1 MIGPHSR
8 SGDGSK
14 RLRKASERLG
24 RPCPILPHS
33 PVPQQNVGG
42 HDQFMT
48 PARATLRCPPL
59 SRSLPQSAFI
69 SPLRTVADNA
79 AMWSTSPGL
88 RRPPGILA
96 STRSVFAS
104 APPASR
110 PSPQSRGTAGGRRR
124 GRRSPCHGETGRRRD
139 ASGPATR
146 PASMTT
152 RLAPP
157 SRGMPAILPKPSVL
171 LVAVK
176 SRPPRWMFRV
186 FLATSMPAPG
196 KVMVSRSHP
205 RDGSVLQPGHPSGP
219 RETIGM
225 TGRPRFFTD
234 PIARSKVISVRPAM
248 RNPRCRRPRI
258 GNEPG
263 RESERKRR
271 SCPRET
277 RAILSTV
284 TLSPVSDSSV
294 IRGQINRQRGGK
306 SAGGNC

>member
-1 MIGPHSR
+1 MVA
-8 SGDGSK
+8 
-14 RLRKASERLG
+14 KA
-24 RPCPILPHS
+24 
-33 PVPQQNVGG
+33 VPK
-42 HDQFMT
+42 
-48 PARATLRCPPL
+48 
-59 SRSLPQSAFI
+59 
-69 SPLRTVADNA
+69 A
-79 AMWSTSPGL
+79 A
-88 RRPPGILA
+88 GILA

-139 ASGPATR
+139 ASGDATHT
-146 PASMTT
+146 ASMTT

-171 LVAVK
+171 PVAVK
-176 SRPPRWMFRV
+176 SLPPGRMFRV

-196 KVMVSRSHP
+196 RVVVSRSHP

-234 PIARSKVISVRPAM
+234 PIARSRVISVRPAM
-248 RNPRCRRPRI
+248 RNLRCRRPRTAAGPDRRRRSRI

-277 RAILSTV
+277 RAIPSTA

-294 IRGQINRQRGGK
+294 IRGEKLRRAVPLDRPPDDLPRGDVEGRQK
-306 SAGGNC
+306 AGGAVPPVVSCVLVSACPDVMGRDLRVRPKACICGFSSTESTTAWSGGLT